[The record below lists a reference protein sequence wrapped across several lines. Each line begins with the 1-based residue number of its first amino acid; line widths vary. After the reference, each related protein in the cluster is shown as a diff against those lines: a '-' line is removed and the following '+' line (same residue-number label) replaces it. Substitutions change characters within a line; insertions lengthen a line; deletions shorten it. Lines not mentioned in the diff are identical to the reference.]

1 MRPPSVA
8 AEPGA
13 KPKSKSKKVAY
24 DSDEEVKPKRKY
36 VRKVP
41 PANAQPVVGGF
52 MGMMVAPTEDVAERR
67 IKSSSQVLEL
77 GGGSPWGQAGY

>member
-8 AEPGA
+8 AELGA
-13 KPKSKSKKVAY
+13 KPKSKSKKAAY

-41 PANAQPVVGGF
+41 PANAPPVVGGF
-52 MGMMVAPTEDVAERR
+52 MGMMAEDVVERR